1 MAELAA
7 IVTGGGSGIGRATA
21 LALAE
26 GGANVLVVGR
36 RAEPLTEIEQAHPL
50 IRGHIADVAIESEVD
65 QIVKAAVALWDR
77 VDVVVNNAGL
87 YSPAP
92 LADVTVEQIDR
103 LVRMNII
110 APTLLARASLPYLT
124 VNGGAIVN
132 VTSIFAQKAA
142 ARNSH
147 YAATKA
153 ALESLTRSWA
163 LELAPLGIRVNAVS
177 PGPTETELLARSG
190 LPAER
195 IEAIKERETAAI
207 PLHRRG
213 APDDV
218 ARWIAAFADPAASWV
233 TGEVFC
239 VDGGLS
245 LV

>member
-7 IVTGGGSGIGRATA
+7 IVTGAGSGIGRATA

-26 GGANVLVVGR
+26 NGADVLVVGR
-36 RAEPLTEIEQAHPL
+36 RSDPLTELERTHSL
-50 IRGHIADVAIESEVD
+50 IRGHVADIGVEAEID

-77 VDVVVNNAGL
+77 IDVIVNNAGL
-87 YSPAP
+87 YGPAP
-92 LADVTVEQIDR
+92 LADVTVEQINQ
-103 LVRMNII
+103 LVRMNIV

-124 VNGGAIVN
+124 ERGGTIVN
-132 VTSIFAQKAA
+132 VTSVYAQKAV
-142 ARNSH
+142 ARSSH

-190 LPAER
+190 LTADR
-195 IEAIKERETAAI
+195 IAAIKEREAATI
-207 PLHRRG
+207 PLGRRG
-213 APDDV
+213 RPEDV
-218 ARWIAAFADPAASWV
+218 ARWITALADPKSSWV
-233 TGEVFC
+233 TGEVFS